1 MNPEFQP
8 QITQMNTDDPA
19 AEEHLRSS
27 VPSAAKKEPAP
38 KISVIVPVYKVEKYL
53 PECIESVLAQTFPDF
68 EMILVDD
75 GSPDN
80 SGAICD
86 DYAAR
91 DPRIRVFH
99 KENGGVSS
107 ARNLGLDHARGEW
120 IAFVDSDDTVGE
132 KYLEHLWGDGPA
144 AGTLIFSGL
153 TYLDEKGRETRRLQF
168 AAGTRPVREAFREEQ
183 LYRCGYPFSKLYDA
197 RVVARERLRFDPE
210 ISMAE
215 DMILMAD
222 YLRFASSVVF
232 RADSSDYR
240 YWFRSG
246 SLSKRYEAFENAF
259 KLFLRGREMFDSLC
273 ERPLVFRE
281 RSALRWYFFR
291 AISCLYRPPFP
302 PRAERLEKLHRAY
315 SELRG
320 GEFTI
325 ADVSFRGRLFLK
337 KRFRAFDFLTKLLFR
352 LRYGVLAPAWSAYRA
367 WVNASAHRR
376 NRPNGGGLE
385 WTPPTAGNAL
395 RFSRSA
401 AETAKARRVWTKSL
415 RTRFLKPW
423 RKR

>member
-1 MNPEFQP
+1 MNPDLQP
-8 QITQMNTDDPA
+8 QITQMNTDDLA
-19 AEEHLRSS
+19 VEKHLRSS
-27 VPSAAKKEPAP
+27 VPSAAKKEYSP

-53 PECIESVLAQTFPDF
+53 PECIESVLAQTFTDF
-68 EMILVDD
+68 ELILVDD

-80 SGAICD
+80 SGTICD
-86 DYAAR
+86 AYAAR

-132 KYLEHLWGDGPA
+132 KYLEHLWGEGPA

-183 LYRCGYPFSKLYDA
+183 LYLYGYPVSKLYDA

-215 DMILMAD
+215 DMIFMAD

-246 SLSKRYEAFENAF
+246 SLSKRYEPFENAF
-259 KLFLRGREMFDSLC
+259 KLFLREREAFENLGISDFN
-273 ERPLVFRE
+273 VRE
-281 RSALRWYFFR
+281 CGALHWCFFR
-291 AISCLYRPPFP
+291 ATSCLYRPPCP
-302 PRAERLEKLHRAY
+302 PRAERLKKLRYAHAA
-315 SELRG
+315 LHG
-320 GEFTI
+320 NEFFEN
-325 ADVSFRGRLFLK
+325 DLSWRFRLFLE
-337 KRFRAFDFLTKLLFR
+337 KRFRAYDLLFF
-352 LRYGVLAPAWSAYRA
+352 LRYKVLASTWDFFRKVYVKR
-367 WVNASAHRR
+367 VNIIFKKIE
-376 NRPNGGGLE
+376 LDE
-385 WTPPTAGNAL
+385 
-395 RFSRSA
+395 
-401 AETAKARRVWTKSL
+401 
-415 RTRFLKPW
+415 
-423 RKR
+423 